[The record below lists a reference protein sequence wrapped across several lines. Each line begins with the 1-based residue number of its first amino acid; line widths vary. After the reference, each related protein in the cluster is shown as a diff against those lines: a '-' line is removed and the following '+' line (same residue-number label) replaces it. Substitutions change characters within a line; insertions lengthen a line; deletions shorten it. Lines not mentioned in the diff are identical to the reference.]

1 MSVEKATQYSEMF
14 AHFDY
19 FSKGTIHY
27 LSLSQ
32 ILSSMEIEV
41 PTTKLLELLAETGN
55 QNETEIQLHE
65 FLAIIST

>member
-55 QNETEIQLHE
+55 
-65 FLAIIST
+65 